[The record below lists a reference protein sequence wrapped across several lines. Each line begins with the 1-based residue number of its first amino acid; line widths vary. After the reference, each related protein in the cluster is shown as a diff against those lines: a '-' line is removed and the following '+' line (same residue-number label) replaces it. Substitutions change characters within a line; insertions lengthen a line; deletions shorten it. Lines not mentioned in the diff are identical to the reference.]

1 MNYKINDEDIK
12 KVLDN
17 FLDQITNY
25 YKENKSCNND
35 DIIKNLKMDAVKSL
49 LADGLYRS
57 ILGKELV
64 EHLFNIIS
72 NEINN
77 YISNNLK

>member
-1 MNYKINDEDIK
+1 MSDKINDEDIK

-49 LADGLYRS
+49 
-57 ILGKELV
+57 
-64 EHLFNIIS
+64 
-72 NEINN
+72 
-77 YISNNLK
+77 

>member
-1 MNYKINDEDIK
+1 MNYKVNDEDIK

-17 FLDQITNY
+17 FLDQIINY
-25 YKENKSCNND
+25 YKENKSYNNS
-35 DIIKNLKMDAVKSL
+35 DIIKNLKMDAVKSSV
-49 LADGLYRS
+49 ADGLYRS

-64 EHLFNIIS
+64 EHLSNIIS

>member
-17 FLDQITNY
+17 FLDQIINY
-25 YKENKSCNND
+25 YKENKSYNNS

-64 EHLFNIIS
+64 EHLSNIIS

>member
-17 FLDQITNY
+17 FLDQIINY
-25 YKENKSCNND
+25 YKENKSYNNS

-64 EHLFNIIS
+64 EHLSNIIS
-72 NEINN
+72 NEINS

>member
-1 MNYKINDEDIK
+1 MNYKVNDEDIK

-17 FLDQITNY
+17 FLDQIINY
-25 YKENKSCNND
+25 YKENKSYNNS

-64 EHLFNIIS
+64 EHLSNIIS

>member
-17 FLDQITNY
+17 FLDQIINY
-25 YKENKSCNND
+25 YKENKSYNND

-49 LADGLYRS
+49 
-57 ILGKELV
+57 
-64 EHLFNIIS
+64 
-72 NEINN
+72 
-77 YISNNLK
+77 

>member
-17 FLDQITNY
+17 FLDQIINY
-25 YKENKSCNND
+25 YKENKSYNNN

-64 EHLFNIIS
+64 EHLSNIIS